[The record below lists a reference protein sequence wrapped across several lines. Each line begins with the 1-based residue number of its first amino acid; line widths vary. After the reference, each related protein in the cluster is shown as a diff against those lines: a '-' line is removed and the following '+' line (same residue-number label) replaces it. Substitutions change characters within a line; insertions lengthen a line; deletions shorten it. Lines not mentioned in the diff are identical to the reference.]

1 VARSHRAASDCE
13 LVRLSFD
20 AFLAMAA
27 RDPRLGRDLLVDLGR
42 RLALQ
47 LRA

>member
-1 VARSHRAASDCE
+1 VAQGYRAATDCE
-13 LVRLSFD
+13 LLRLSFD
-20 AFLAMAA
+20 AFLAMSA